1 MGGSEIAFISGG
13 KRCILTVTYKG
24 GGGGSILFHQ
34 ANWDPLFL
42 EDIDPEDPLDIPQ
55 LLSEKVSNL
64 TGMSIPIKQACGIL
78 LSPQTATQRT
88 R

>member
-64 TGMSIPIKQACGIL
+64 TGMSTV
-78 LSPQTATQRT
+78 LS
-88 R
+88 